1 MWAEVIL
8 MAVIQALTEFL
19 PVSSSGHGVIIPAI
33 VGWTDP
39 MLTGLNFAVALHL
52 GTGLALLIA
61 LWSDWM
67 WLVRGSCGAGP
78 DVVVARR
85 LSTAIIGSTLAI
97 GVIAIPLRDWVSQFR
112 DPITAAW
119 LLIVFGFL
127 LAIADRFGGM
137 QHGLR
142 STTLPVWLLIG
153 ISQIVALVPG
163 VSRAGITMTVARS
176 FGVIRPT
183 AARFSF
189 LLMAPAVA
197 GAGVVQIFDVIQGN
211 EPLGDVGLLLA
222 GTLIATVVGVLVVRG
237 LLAFLHRYSLA
248 VFAAYRVVAGVVA
261 LSILLATRA

>member
-1 MWAEVIL
+1 
-8 MAVIQALTEFL
+8 MAVIQALTEYL

-39 MLTGLNFAVALHL
+39 MLTGLNFSVALHL

-127 LAIADRFGGM
+127 LAIADRFGG
-137 QHGLR
+137 
-142 STTLPVWLLIG
+142 
-153 ISQIVALVPG
+153 
-163 VSRAGITMTVARS
+163 
-176 FGVIRPT
+176 
-183 AARFSF
+183 
-189 LLMAPAVA
+189 
-197 GAGVVQIFDVIQGN
+197 
-211 EPLGDVGLLLA
+211 
-222 GTLIATVVGVLVVRG
+222 
-237 LLAFLHRYSLA
+237 
-248 VFAAYRVVAGVVA
+248 
-261 LSILLATRA
+261 